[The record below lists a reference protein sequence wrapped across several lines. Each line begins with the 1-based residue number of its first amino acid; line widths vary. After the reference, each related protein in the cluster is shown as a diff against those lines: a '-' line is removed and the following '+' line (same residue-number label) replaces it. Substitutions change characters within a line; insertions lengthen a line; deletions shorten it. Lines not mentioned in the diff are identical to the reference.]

1 MSITLILIIA
11 ILILSL
17 FLMFNNI
24 KNLYKISSF
33 NDIDIP
39 LNKNIETDHE
49 VDVKPETLDFWNNNN
64 TLESIKLEPCL
75 TNINGNSES
84 GRLTCFSAP
93 AWWYPY
99 DKYNPEN
106 FKSETYLERLDP
118 VYNYLGNSQDMFW
131 EFKTVKG
138 T

>member
-39 LNKNIETDHE
+39 LNKNIDTDNE

-64 TLESIKLEPCL
+64 TLESIKLEPC
-75 TNINGNSES
+75 
-84 GRLTCFSAP
+84 
-93 AWWYPY
+93 
-99 DKYNPEN
+99 
-106 FKSETYLERLDP
+106 
-118 VYNYLGNSQDMFW
+118 
-131 EFKTVKG
+131 
-138 T
+138 